1 MKKRTGILAVLCL
14 ALLGILFVSPK
25 EVSASNG
32 PCKDA
37 ESFAYIQTEGKGT
50 GVVDEWGFE
59 EKIKNYIYMSD
70 YIKKSNDEYGTKY
83 TTNIPKGVSYNEKTN
98 TLTLNNYT
106 GKEISCNMM
115 GDDFKIELKG
125 ENTLEM
131 LYIWS
136 DYYGGSLTITG
147 DGVLN
152 VKGGTSDR
160 ESLYGSSG
168 IKVFAESRGTASFF
182 KVTGNATVNVEGDGR
197 YDDVLIGV
205 FLTLEKN
212 NGIILDGVK
221 LSGAVLRRE
230 VLELETSVLRKMQGG
245 VFDTY
250 YTLLKKGGK
259 NYLCQ
264 SRYEYNYDTGESSSY
279 VIVYADADTP
289 EEIARYADYEEMKA
303 AGYEIVRHEEYDYRI
318 NGKRCTISAKADT
331 TVKKDDVVTVDN
343 LLYGIKTAGTKKKA
357 GTAYVVGIDDYEKEK
372 KTVTIPKT
380 IKVDGI
386 TYKVTGIAKQ
396 AFVYDSKME
405 KLVIGANVKYIEEQ
419 AFYYEYELKEIV
431 IKSKKLTSK
440 TVKKDAFAD
449 IQNAVTVTAPSKKLS
464 SYKKVLTAK
473 GLSKDT
479 VFKKG

>member
-25 EVSASNG
+25 GVSAADG

-37 ESFAYIQTEGKGT
+37 ESYAYIQTEGEVT
-50 GVVDEWGFE
+50 GVDEWGFE
-59 EKIKNYIYMSD
+59 VRINNYIYMSD
-70 YIKKSNDEYGTKY
+70 NIKKNNDSYGSSY

-152 VKGGTSDR
+152 VKGGHDDR

-168 IKVFAESRGTASFF
+168 IKLFVESMGTSSFF
-182 KVTGNATVNVEGDGR
+182 KVTGNATVNVESDGS
-197 YDDVLIGV
+197 YNYILVGV
-205 FLTLEKN
+205 YMTLEKK
-212 NGIILDGVK
+212 NGINLDGVK
-221 LSGAVLRRE
+221 LSGGILSRE
-230 VLELETSVLRKMQGG
+230 VLDMETGVKRKMDGAP
-245 VFDTY
+245 FDTY

-264 SRYEYNYDTGESSSY
+264 SHYDWDWETEESNNY
-279 VIVYADADTP
+279 VIVYSDADTP
-289 EEIARYADYEEMKA
+289 KEIARYADYDEMQA
-303 AGYEIVRHEEYDYRI
+303 AGYEIIRHEEYDYTI
-318 NGKRCTISAKADT
+318 TGKHCTISAKADT
-331 TVKKDDVVTVDN
+331 AIKKDDVVVVDN
-343 LLYGIKTAGTKKKA
+343 LIYGIKTVGTKKKA
-357 GTAYVVGIDDYEKEK
+357 GAVYVVKIADLDKEK
-372 KTVTIPKT
+372 TTVTIPKT

-386 TYKVTGIAKQ
+386 TYKVTGIGEY
-396 AFVYDSKME
+396 AFCYDNKME
-405 KLVIGANVKYIEEQ
+405 KLVIGANVKTIEEQ
-419 AFYYEYELKEIV
+419 AFYYAYKLKNIV

-440 TVKKDAFAD
+440 TVKKDAFAEM
-449 IQNAVTVTAPSKKLS
+449 QNKVTVTAPSKKLS

>member
-1 MKKRTGILAVLCL
+1 MRKRTGILLALCL
-14 ALLGILFVSPK
+14 ALLGVLFVSPK
-25 EVSASNG
+25 GVSAANG

-37 ESFAYIQTEGKGT
+37 ESFAYIQTEGEVT
-50 GVVDEWGFE
+50 GVDEWGFE
-59 EKIKNYIYMSD
+59 VRINNYIYMSD
-70 YIKKSNDEYGTKY
+70 YIKKNNDSYGSSY

-131 LYIWS
+131 LYIWA
-136 DYYGGSLTITG
+136 DYYGGSVTITG

-152 VKGGTSDR
+152 VKGGHDDR

-168 IKVFAESRGTASFF
+168 IKVFAEAMGASSFF
-182 KVTGNATVNVEGDGR
+182 KVTGNATVNVESDGS
-197 YDDVLIGV
+197 YNYYLVGV
-205 FLTLEKN
+205 YMTLKEKN
-212 NGIILDGVK
+212 GIDLDGVK
-221 LSGAVLRRE
+221 LSGGLLSRDI
-230 VLELETSVLRKMQGG
+230 LDMETSVKRKMADAP
-245 VFDTY
+245 FDTY

-264 SRYEYNYDTGESSSY
+264 SHGDWNWETGESTSY
-279 VIVYADADTP
+279 VIVYSDADTP
-289 EEIARYADYEEMKA
+289 KEIARYADYDEMQA
-303 AGYEIVRHEEYDYRI
+303 AGYEIVRHNEYSYSI
-318 NGKRCTISAKADT
+318 TGKHCTISAKADT
-331 TVKKDDVVTVDN
+331 SIKKDDVVVVDN
-343 LLYGIKTAGTKKKA
+343 LVYGIKTVGTKKKA
-357 GTAYVVGIDDYEKEK
+357 GTVYVVSIDDYEKEK
-372 KTVTIPKT
+372 ITVTIPKT

-386 TYKVTGIAKQ
+386 SYKVTGIGKY
-396 AFVYDSKME
+396 AFDYDSKME
-405 KLVIGANVKYIEEQ
+405 KVVIGANVKYIEEQ
-419 AFYYEYELKEIV
+419 AFYNAFELKDIV

-440 TVKKDAFAD
+440 TVGKEAFAE
-449 IQNAVTVTAPSKKLS
+449 IPNKVTVTAPSKKLS